1 MCVITRAPNSCF
13 NVNDSCFL
21 CHTHRKPLR
30 VSAFSPENKKAD
42 TTSKW
47 ISQEETLLG
56 KASAG
61 NTCWDNVIGCI
72 IVLGLAYCAEAHYL
86 EYAPLPTLNLLLL
99 NPTNLSVVSL
109 HL

>member
-56 KASAG
+56 KTREIPVGIMLSAAS
-61 NTCWDNVIGCI
+61 
-72 IVLGLAYCAEAHYL
+72 LF
-86 EYAPLPTLNLLLL
+86 
-99 NPTNLSVVSL
+99 
-109 HL
+109 